1 MRDKNI
7 GNLYPGATAEYEE
20 EMKRS
25 LDTAG
30 FQDMQQLYSVAKFQQ
45 MNANRQ
51 LQQSRWLLE
60 FIEEQGHTAKEL
72 VRFLRKKQEALNA
85 DELEDQPQIEG
96 NKNIAESF
104 INKHGK
110 EIIIKG
116 NNLQTQ
122 GLEDDNNTRR

>member
-1 MRDKNI
+1 MSKCKTCEQLNFIVEHQRNKLKACRSIMRDKNI

-72 VRFLRKKQEALNA
+72 DRK
-85 DELEDQPQIEG
+85 
-96 NKNIAESF
+96 SVV
-104 INKHGK
+104 
-110 EIIIKG
+110 
-116 NNLQTQ
+116 
-122 GLEDDNNTRR
+122 